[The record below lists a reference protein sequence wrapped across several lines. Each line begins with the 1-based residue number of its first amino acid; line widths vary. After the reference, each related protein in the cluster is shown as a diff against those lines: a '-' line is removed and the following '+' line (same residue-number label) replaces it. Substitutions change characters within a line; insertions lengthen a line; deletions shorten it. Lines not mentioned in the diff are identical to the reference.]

1 MSGINF
7 DQLLPPPDLLTNA
20 VDAWPALPAEEREA
34 TSLAD
39 YLAIAA
45 YRAGAR
51 HGAEVA
57 KSQQVAPSDEEL
69 NGMWDAQDF
78 KFPGVVANFGRAVLA
93 HYGTHPAPVL
103 VPEEPA
109 VISDSSPDD
118 PIWARFNE
126 RQRLRALLTKEA
138 RIARGQP

>member
-7 DQLLPPPDLLTNA
+7 DQLLPPTDLLTKA
-20 VDAWPALPAEEREA
+20 VEAWPALPAEEREA

-93 HYGTHPAPVL
+93 RYGSHPAPVP
-103 VPEEPA
+103 VG
-109 VISDSSPDD
+109 
-118 PIWARFNE
+118 E
-126 RQRLRALLTKEA
+126 RLPGKKDCHADGWCWMWEA
-138 RIARGQP
+138 QP